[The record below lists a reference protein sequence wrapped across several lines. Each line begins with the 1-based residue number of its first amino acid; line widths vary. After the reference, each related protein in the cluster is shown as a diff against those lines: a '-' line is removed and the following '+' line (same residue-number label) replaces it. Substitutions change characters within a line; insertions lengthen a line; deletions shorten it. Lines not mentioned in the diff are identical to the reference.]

1 MPKIAT
7 TVVTCL
13 TGILLALA
21 VAACMGAGNEA
32 GDGATSTGKKG
43 PGPAQPPSDFAAD
56 PAALSVALTWT
67 APAGGPDI
75 ERYAIYRDGHW
86 LTSLTGAETSY
97 SDDGVLPGKEYSY
110 EIEARAKETVAP
122 RVSVSAETP
131 VPSLRAARLAGFF
144 NVKTRFR
151 SQSGYGDYDA
161 PTFGWRF
168 TPKCKEGACDVRW
181 NDLHTKRIHG
191 KLERHGAR
199 YRGSYTGDF
208 YMECSS
214 AQVTTSLEIDL
225 KVVKARALNGEWR
238 ATRVVGTI
246 DQSEAAQLGCRS
258 SAAELDVRA
267 RLSE

>member
-43 PGPAQPPSDFAAD
+43 PGLLSLPRTSRRPRRAQRRAHLDG
-56 PAALSVALTWT
+56 
-67 APAGGPDI
+67 AGRRPDI